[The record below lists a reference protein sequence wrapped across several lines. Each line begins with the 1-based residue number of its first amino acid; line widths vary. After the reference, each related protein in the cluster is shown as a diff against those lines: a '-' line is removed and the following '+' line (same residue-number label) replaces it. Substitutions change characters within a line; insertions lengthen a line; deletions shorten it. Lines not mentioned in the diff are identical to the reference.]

1 MSSPDRLTAR
11 DGGLLVVDLQE
22 KLLATIRFGDLVV
35 ANTVRLIKTAQMLS
49 VPVWATEQYP
59 KGLGPTV
66 AEVAALIPDRPEKLT
81 FHSLG
86 VHGLEEQFR
95 ERDIRHLTLAGIE
108 AHICVSQT
116 ALELIDRGFHVQ
128 VPVDA
133 VASRNSMDWETALRR
148 LERAGV
154 VLTTTEAV
162 LFEWLETADHPHFK
176 AISALVR
183 DFVPPRKRKD
193 KDKHKHKMP
202 PKDTDPDDE

>member
-11 DGGLLVVDLQE
+11 EGGLLVVDLQE

-35 ANTVRLIKTAQMLS
+35 ANTIRLVKSAQILS

-59 KGLGPTV
+59 KGLGPTI

-81 FHSLG
+81 FHCLG
-86 VHGLEEQFR
+86 VHGLEDQFR
-95 ERDIRHLTLAGIE
+95 DKDVRHLTLTGIE

-128 VPVDA
+128 VPIDA

-148 LERAGV
+148 MERAGV

-162 LFEWLETADHPHFK
+162 LFEWLETADRPEFK

-183 DFVPPRKRKD
+183 DFIPPRKRKD
-193 KDKHKHKMP
+193 KHKLR